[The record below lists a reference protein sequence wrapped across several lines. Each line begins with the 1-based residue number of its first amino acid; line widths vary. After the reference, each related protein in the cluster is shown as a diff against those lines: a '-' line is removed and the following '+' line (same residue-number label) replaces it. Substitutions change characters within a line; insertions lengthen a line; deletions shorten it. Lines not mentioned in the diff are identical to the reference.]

1 MKESLGLVEIRG
13 LSTAILVADTMA
25 KTANV
30 SILEIENTRGLGYM
44 TIKVLGDVGAV
55 KAAVDSGKSIG
66 IKYDCLI
73 SAKVIPRPSEYIE
86 KHFYGAGIQNQA
98 VKKEA
103 DNNPQLEDL
112 LKPEETPAQVEEV
125 KTEEIPTQV
134 EEVKPEEEIKLEEE
148 TKSEEEIKPEEA
160 PAQDGEPKSE
170 TKNTKTTST
179 RRKSK
184 TKKSDDE

>member
-73 SAKVIPRPSEYIE
+73 SAKVIPRPSEHIE
-86 KHFYGAGIQNQA
+86 KHFYGAGIQN
-98 VKKEA
+98 KTMIKEA
-103 DNNPQLEDL
+103 VNNPQIEDL
-112 LKPEETPAQVEEV
+112 PKLEETPAQVEEA

-134 EEVKPEEEIKLEEE
+134 EEVKPEEE